1 MEAIEALSAA
11 VRARSAEYFGSE
23 APAPADLFE
32 RFRAYF
38 NGHLERN
45 SNIAPGIGLCV
56 RWSVTGA
63 HGGEWAIDFRRD
75 RDWVRRGAPDDWNL
89 HITIP
94 DKLVYAGLIGQGV
107 WDDIVLSFRVR
118 LARRPDRYMKEFW
131 TWFCK
136 L

>member
-1 MEAIEALSAA
+1 MFA
-11 VRARSAEYFGSE
+11 
-23 APAPADLFE
+23 
-32 RFRAYF
+32 AYF
-38 NGHLERN
+38 NDRLARDPTVAA
-45 SNIAPGIGLCV
+45 SIGLCV
-56 RWSVTGA
+56 RWTVTGP

-75 RDWVRRGAPDDWNL
+75 HAWVRRSAPDDWNL

-94 DKLVYAGLIGQGV
+94 DKLVYKGVSGQGV
-107 WDDIVLSFRVR
+107 WDDIILSFRVR